1 MMYNLPQYT
10 TIFDEDPIVAKF
22 EFKMS
27 FSKILHTILMVKGR
41 QPPSKKMHFYN
52 FCLKF
57 VSYDSQPE
65 FTKKTNMVK

>member
-41 QPPSKKMHFYN
+41 QPPSKKFI
-52 FCLKF
+52 FTTF
-57 VSYDSQPE
+57 VKNSFHVVLNQ
-65 FTKKTNMVK
+65 NL